1 MDLFLALNLR
11 QPLPAWTGV
20 GAVLIGLVLGS
31 FAGMLVY
38 RLPRGLALDRPGSFC
53 PWCRASIG
61 FGRNIPLLSF
71 VLLKGRC
78 ACCGARIHWRY
89 PASEALCGLL
99 ALACWQVFGAGADAL
114 AALLVCVVLVTLAL
128 IDLEHGLLPDRLTL
142 GLLWSGLAYSLLPK
156 SAVAAKLPELSFPGP
171 GQAVAGAIAGY
182 AALWLIN
189 LAWRV
194 LRKRDGLGGGD
205 LKLVAALGAWTG
217 IDGLPLVVGMSAI
230 AGLAVGLTLIFRGR
244 ARFSDELPFGPFLAA
259 GGLVVLFLGPQAAS
273 AGILAGALPGWAG
286 T

>member
-1 MDLFLALNLR
+1 MDLFWNMSLG
-11 QPLPAWTGV
+11 QPLPAWTGAFAALA
-20 GAVLIGLVLGS
+20 GMVLGS
-31 FAGMLVY
+31 FAGMLAY

-53 PWCRASIG
+53 PSCRTPISLS
-61 FGRNIPLLSF
+61 RNVPLLGF

-78 ACCGARIHWRY
+78 RDCGDRIHWRY
-89 PASEALCGLL
+89 PVSEALCGLL
-99 ALACWQVFGAGADAL
+99 ALACWQAFGAGPDAM
-114 AALLVCVVLVTLAL
+114 AALLVCAVLVTLAL

-142 GLLWSGLAYSLLPK
+142 GLLWAGLAYSLVPA
-156 SAVAAKLPELSFPGP
+156 SAAGANLAELAFPGP

-182 AALWLIN
+182 AALWIVN
-189 LAWRV
+189 RAWRI

-217 IDGLPLVVGMSAI
+217 INGLPLVVSLAAI
-230 AGLAVGLTLIFRGR
+230 AGLAVGLTLILTGR

-259 GGLVVLFLGPQAAS
+259 SGMLALFPGPQAPWEWVRA
-273 AGILAGALPGWAG
+273 AAIGW